1 MVSSRSDVFSSAST
15 TVSLDG
21 VVQWGLNGIH
31 VMLDRCRVRMLSSV
45 VVASTVARNTKIM
58 QISIL
63 ENAWR
68 LDGSDSFYSVYMRCS
83 LRVY

>member
-15 TVSLDG
+15 TVSLDS
-21 VVQWGLNGIH
+21 VVQWGLSGIH

-68 LDGSDSFYSVYMRCS
+68 LDGSDSFYSVCMRCS